1 MKDADNKAGASGSS
15 AVSAWFD
22 TIAASF
28 PPGELHLFS
37 KDLRYLSVA
46 HGKQKKRAGSGRF
59 PANKSVFDIVD
70 KKVAALI
77 LSNLEKVLHGET
89 ISFESEYKGS
99 RYISHVVPMRNPTDG
114 EMYILFHSTDV
125 TELKEIE
132 HNPPSYGIGMGGKKS
147 GGASTAS
154 TIPDE
159 RSDLFFDIIPA
170 PMFFTD
176 AEGRIIRTN
185 KALSDLTGYSEAEM
199 RKLTIFDLDPG
210 YSRDAWGENLSE
222 MRRLGRLGRT
232 TAVRSKDGHLIYG
245 ELDFTPTVGE
255 SRRLVHAIFGK
266 TGDRDE
272 SEGLWQS
279 EEKFRLISENVP
291 DLIAVLDVK
300 GRHVYVNP
308 SYKSIISNPDTLL
321 GKEVFDIVHPDDRE
335 KVKAILKDGL
345 ETGREQRIEFRL
357 MAPDGSIRFVEARG
371 KAVCDA
377 RGKLRNAVIVSRDV
391 TEKKTVEEQYFRNQR
406 IESLGTLAGG
416 ISHDLNNVLTPV
428 ILGVEALK
436 RIQMDERGLAILK
449 SISGSLSRGRDI
461 VKQVLTFARGVEGG
475 MMLIQPRHIVKEAVT
490 LMKETFP
497 KSLAI
502 VENIPKALWLVNG
515 DATRINQMLMNL
527 GVNARDAMPEGGI
540 LYISAENIMIDEQFA
555 VMKPGAKPGPYVLVI
570 VQDTGVGMSREV
582 KERIFEPFFTT
593 KETGRGTGLGLS
605 IVHTIVKSHGGFITV
620 ESEPGKS
627 TTFKVYLPAVEVEEM
642 EKFGE
647 IDVKYLSGH
656 GELLM
661 VVDDEVSVCQIT
673 RQTLEA
679 FGFRVVTAT
688 DGTEAVAIFAEKRNE
703 VSLVVM
709 DIAMPI
715 MDGPRTIRALR
726 KLNPKVKIIASSGI
740 VAEDHLNLED
750 AAAPNAFLP
759 KPYTAEKLL
768 HVIQSVLKM
777 S

>member
-1 MKDADNKAGASGSS
+1 MRDSDDKAGGSGSP
-15 AVSAWFD
+15 AVRSWFD
-22 TIAASF
+22 AIAANF

-37 KDLRYLSVA
+37 KDLRYILSA
-46 HGKQKKRAGSGRF
+46 QSKQKKRGVTGRF
-59 PANKSVFDIVD
+59 PVNKSALDLVD
-70 KKVAALI
+70 KNLAALI
-77 LSNLEKVLHGET
+77 KGNLDKVLHGET
-89 ISFESEYKGS
+89 VSFEAEYKGS
-99 RYISHVVPMRNPTDG
+99 RYISHAIPMCNPSTG
-114 EMYILFHSTDV
+114 EMYVLLHSTDV
-125 TELKEIE
+125 TDLKDIE

-147 GGASTAS
+147 SGTSNAPAISDDRG
-154 TIPDE
+154 
-159 RSDLFFDIIPA
+159 DLFFDLIPA

-176 AEGRIIRTN
+176 VEGKMVGAN
-185 KALSDLTGYSEAEM
+185 KALSVLTGYSRGEM

-222 MRRLGRLGRT
+222 MRRLGRLRRIA
-232 TAVRSKDGHLIYG
+232 AVRRKDGHLING
-245 ELDFTPTVGE
+245 ELDFTPVGGE
-255 SRRLVHAIFGK
+255 SRRLVHARFGK
-266 TGDRDE
+266 TDDHSE
-272 SEGLWQS
+272 SEGFWQS

-308 SYKSIISNPDTLL
+308 SYKSIISNPDSLL
-321 GKEVFDIVHPDDRE
+321 GKEVLDIVHPDDRE

-345 ETGREQRIEFRL
+345 ETGLEQRIEFRL

-371 KAVCDA
+371 KAVHDA
-377 RGKLRNAVIVSRDV
+377 QGKLRNAVIVSRDV

-436 RIQMDERGLAILK
+436 RVQMDERGLAILK

-475 MMLIQPRHIVKEAVT
+475 MMLIQPRHIVKEAVVV
-490 LMKETFP
+490 MKETFP
-497 KSLAI
+497 KSMAI

-515 DATRINQMLMNL
+515 DATRLNQMLMNL
-527 GVNARDAMPEGGI
+527 GVNARDAMPDGGI
-540 LYISAENIMIDEQFA
+540 LYISAENIMIDDQFA

-570 VQDTGVGMSREV
+570 VQDTGIGMSREV

-605 IVHTIVKSHGGFITV
+605 IVHTIVKGHGGFITV

-642 EKFGE
+642 EKYGE
-647 IDVKYLSGH
+647 TDVKLLSGH

-759 KPYTAEKLL
+759 KPYTADKLL
-768 HVIQSVLKM
+768 HVIHSVLET